1 MPRWKVKF
9 LRRDVFCMSGTKDE
23 LARNWLIKAKRDLLS
38 ARELAEADIPLL
50 DTAAFHCQQAAE
62 KAIKAFLL
70 FHDVRFEK
78 THDIEVLVLQAIDVD
93 PDFGVCLET
102 ASILTP
108 FAVEFRYPGDDVEPE
123 ADEYRD
129 AFEAADSVYQF
140 VLQKLPLV
148 IL

>member
-1 MPRWKVKF
+1 MR
-9 LRRDVFCMSGTKDE
+9 GTKEE
-23 LARNWLIKAKRDLLS
+23 LTRNWLVKAKHDLLS

-50 DTAAFHCQQAAE
+50 DTAAYHCQQAAE

-70 FHDVRFEK
+70 FHDIRFVK

-93 PDFGVCLET
+93 PDFEVGLE
-102 ASILTP
+102 AANILTP
-108 FAVEFRYPGDDVEPE
+108 FAVAFRYPGDDVEPK

-129 AFEAADSVYQF
+129 AFEAADRVCQF
-140 VLQKLPLV
+140 VLQKLPAV